1 MEAPCEGDLIRLS
14 AAIAARDKVATTA
27 AMQVTMTSCDPV
39 QVEEALLQSYLFL
52 GFPVCLNA
60 FALWRRVSGRPA
72 DPPRTVDVVE
82 WERRGLDVCGRVY
95 GDHFDRLRESIRGL
109 HEDMDQWMV
118 MEGYGKILGR
128 PGLELDVRELC
139 VIAILAVSR
148 QPKQL
153 FSHLRGALNVGA
165 SEERIRGALGAA
177 VEHLDEEGSRL
188 AWRTWDKVLDR
199 REASGSAA
207 EGGSMNEKAGD

>member
-1 MEAPCEGDLIRLS
+1 MEAPGEGDLIRLS
-14 AAIAARDKVATTA
+14 TAIASRNKGATTA
-27 AMQVTMTSCDPV
+27 AMQATMASCDPV
-39 QVEEALLQSYLFL
+39 QVEEVLLQSYLFL

-72 DPPRTVDVVE
+72 DPPRPVDVVE
-82 WERRGLDVCGRVY
+82 WERRGRDVCGRVY

-128 PGLELDVRELC
+128 PGLDLDVREVC
-139 VIAILAVSR
+139 VVAILAVSR

-153 FSHLRGALNVGA
+153 YSHLRGALNVGA
-165 SEERIRGALGAA
+165 SEERIRVALEAA
-177 VEHLDEEGSRL
+177 EEHLDDEGARL
-188 AWRTWDKVLDR
+188 AWRTWDKVLGR
-199 REASGSAA
+199 RNGSGSINDKA
-207 EGGSMNEKAGD
+207 EG